1 MKNLLIATIALAAV
15 SAAADTIYFD
25 DGTVYELKPD
35 ESVYV
40 SSGRVWEFT
49 RFLAND
55 LRVQQIEPFSVESE
69 QCLASLGFGH
79 EQCTDFED
87 VTDDVVE
94 DDVDDVIE
102 TTLDECSDG
111 FTFGGG
117 C

>member
-25 DGTVYELKPD
+25 DGTVYELKPN

-55 LRVQQIEPFSVESE
+55 LRVQQIEPFSVEQE
-69 QCLASLGFGH
+69 QCYADLGFGP
-79 EQCTDFED
+79 EQCTANDD
-87 VTDDVVE
+87 VVDDDDVVE
-94 DDVDDVIE
+94 TADGD
-102 TTLDECSDG
+102 CSDG

>member
-1 MKNLLIATIALAAV
+1 MKNLLIAMIALAAT

-25 DGTVYELKPD
+25 DGTVYELKPN

-40 SSGRVWEFT
+40 SSGRLWEFT

-55 LRVQQIEPFSVESE
+55 LRVQSVEPFAAPAE
-69 QCLASLGFGH
+69 QCIDQLGFGP
-79 EQCTDFED
+79 EQCTSSDD
-87 VTDDVVE
+87 AAADDDVVE
-94 DDVDDVIE
+94 TVNVD
-102 TTLDECSDG
+102 CSDG